1 VVTRCMGYPTSP
13 SIAAVADATTSTS
26 PTATAGTTRPA
37 SGPSAD
43 RRVVE
48 YPDVDKREKS
58 NAHQSL
64 LQRQMARWPG
74 FGMPSP
80 PEAEQEANECAPR
93 GGRAG
98 RAGRHQSSKD
108 RRERHRLVRLELSR
122 SGTVW
127 RLRVSFEG
135 VVAAATPSGRPRARR
150 RPWSTRSA
158 RFGPCSASKAGV
170 VLHLGSAPRSPSLK
184 GDCRLTVFR
193 GILLEGATSYAL
205 HS

>member
-1 VVTRCMGYPTSP
+1 M
-13 SIAAVADATTSTS
+13 
-26 PTATAGTTRPA
+26 
-37 SGPSAD
+37 
-43 RRVVE
+43 VE

-80 PEAEQEANECAPR
+80 PEAEQEANECPPR

-108 RRERHRLVRLELSR
+108 RRQRHRLVRLELSR
-122 SGTVW
+122 NGTVW

-135 VVAAATPSGRPRARR
+135 VVAAATPSGRPRARPR
-150 RPWSTRSA
+150 RWHIHPVEVGLRPKTPSPSPKAGEPLLPSPSWSTRSA
-158 RFGPCSASKAGV
+158 RFEPCSASKAGV
-170 VLHLGSAPRSPSLK
+170 VLQLGSAPRSPP
-184 GDCRLTVFR
+184 RVTV
-193 GILLEGATSYAL
+193 A
-205 HS
+205 

>member
-1 VVTRCMGYPTSP
+1 MGYPCS
-13 SIAAVADATTSTS
+13 SLIAAVADATTSTS
-26 PTATAGTTRPA
+26 ATATAGTTRPA

-64 LQRQMARWPG
+64 LQWQMARWPG

-80 PEAEQEANECAPR
+80 PEAEQEAHECAPR

-108 RRERHRLVRLELSR
+108 RRQRHRLVRLELSR
-122 SGTVW
+122 NGTV
-127 RLRVSFEG
+127 RGLRVSFEG
-135 VVAAATPSGRPRARR
+135 VVAAATPSGRPRARPRRWHIHAVEVGLRPKTPSPSPKGRENRFSLRLCGVRDQPASGLLGLEGRR
-150 RPWSTRSA
+150 RP
-158 RFGPCSASKAGV
+158 P
-170 VLHLGSAPRSPSLK
+170 PRKCTP
-184 GDCRLTVFR
+184 
-193 GILLEGATSYAL
+193 
-205 HS
+205 